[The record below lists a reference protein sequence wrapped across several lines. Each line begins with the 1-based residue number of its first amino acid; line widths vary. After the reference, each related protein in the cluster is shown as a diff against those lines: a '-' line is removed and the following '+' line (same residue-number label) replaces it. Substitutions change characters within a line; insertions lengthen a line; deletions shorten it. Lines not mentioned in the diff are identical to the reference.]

1 MQNRIIKMYAVK
13 TYIILIQIAARRET
27 ITTQEIIYK
36 IRLED
41 IGDPDLV
48 IDIMNQVYDRVD
60 TFDDVRDSPRL
71 TGLIIKTRTK
81 LPLKRWFESFLRT
94 IPEGSRPTY
103 TKLNVDQKRAIW
115 ENHILQVYSAWD
127 I

>member
-1 MQNRIIKMYAVK
+1 MYAVK
-13 TYIILIQIAARRET
+13 TYVILIKVAARQEL
-27 ITTQEIIYK
+27 ITSQEIIAQ

-48 IDIMNQVYDRVD
+48 ISIMNQVYDRID
-60 TFDDVRDSPRL
+60 KFDDVSESPRL
-71 TGLIIKTRTK
+71 TGLIIKNRTK
-81 LPLKRWFESFLRT
+81 LPLKRWFESFLQT
-94 IPEGSRPTY
+94 MHVSTRPTY
-103 TKLNVDQKRAIW
+103 TDLNLDQKHAIW